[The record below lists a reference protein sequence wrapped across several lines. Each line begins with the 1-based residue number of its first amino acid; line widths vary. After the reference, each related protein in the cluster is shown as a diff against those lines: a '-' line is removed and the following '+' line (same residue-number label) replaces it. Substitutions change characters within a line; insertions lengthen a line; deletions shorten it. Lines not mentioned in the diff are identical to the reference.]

1 MIDGITILNNVTVS
15 DFNPIPWLGVLIGL
29 LLVALII
36 IHIKSDEFDK
46 KDVLGVWWCG
56 VFAIALIFFIADIR
70 FSKVD
75 AIQCTIDDDVSINE
89 VYDNYDVIDKQGEI
103 WTLREKTDEK
113 T

>member
-15 DFNPIPWLGVLIGL
+15 NFNPIPWLGVLSGFLIAFIIIYIVASDDDKQDAIGL
-29 LLVALII
+29 TCVLSAVLII
-36 IHIKSDEFDK
+36 F
-46 KDVLGVWWCG
+46 L
-56 VFAIALIFFIADIR
+56 IADIR

-89 VYDNYDVIDKQGEI
+89 VYDNYDVIDKQGDI
-103 WTLREKTDEK
+103 WTLREKTNEK

>member
-36 IHIKSDEFDK
+36 ICIEPEGFGIKM
-46 KDVLGVWWCG
+46 LGVWWCG
-56 VFAIALIFFIADIR
+56 MFAVFLILFIADIH

-89 VYDNYDVIDKQGEI
+89 VYDKYDVIDKQGEI
-103 WTLREKTDEK
+103 WTLKEKTSEE